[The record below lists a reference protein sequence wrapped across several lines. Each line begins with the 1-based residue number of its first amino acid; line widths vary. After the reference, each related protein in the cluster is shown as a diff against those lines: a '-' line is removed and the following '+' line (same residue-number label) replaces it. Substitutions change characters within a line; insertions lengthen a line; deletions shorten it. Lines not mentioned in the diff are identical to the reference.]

1 MMTQIQEILKDGIY
15 SCELNINKQQW
26 LEILQDNVL
35 TGNAKEVL
43 LKFFYSSQYKN
54 TCFGISPDSPQ
65 SVNGIITAFGKRVSK
80 KFDLSVIGTDG
91 KQTYWIV
98 PMGNGRKLPDGYFEW
113 TLRKELVEAIKDFL
127 ILDLIKRYKDK
138 FLNYPLDKNHADELY
153 KWQLITDCRN
163 KTEIDIIKRIK
174 SRNIVDAP
182 RINLILTDLLNKEEN
197 NLVSNFQ
204 ILEDEN
210 VILIKRLEDFKHKM
224 SVLCGNNYQMKA
236 NDERTA
242 SAFLA
247 CVNPAKYTFYKDEL
261 YQNYCKYIGENP
273 KNPGEK
279 YPHYLQL
286 LEPLSNAVKQDI
298 ALQNKFKT
306 ETNGLIQSDLLV
318 AQNILWQMRNDMFST
333 VETKDNNQMQEI
345 QQLTTLL
352 SHKKNIILQGAPG
365 VGKTYTTAA
374 LALSICGENVP
385 DDHDS
390 VMKRY
395 EELQKDG
402 RIGFVTF
409 HQSMDYEDFVEGIKP
424 QLVAD
429 DKMIYQVENGIF
441 KIMCNNAQQKKEGN
455 IIKCIDKYIES
466 INGYKNRKLIPTLTG
481 KSSLYVWWNTGNATL
496 STRSSYSTSS
506 KDPEYTPSP
515 INIEKLKMQ
524 AVGEGIENNW
534 PSYAQAIIN
543 AVQNEYKNELKN
555 DNSNTP
561 YVLIIDEINRGNV
574 SKIFGELITLLE
586 ADKRIGGK
594 HPLKVT
600 LPYSKDEFGVPS
612 NLYIIGT
619 MNTTDR
625 SVGNIDY
632 AVRRRFAFVTL
643 ESKREIVER
652 YSTAEN
658 AVNLFDAVKT
668 FIENNKIEMDFD
680 DLMVGHSY
688 FLAADDDELQMKW
701 QYEIMPLLREYHKDG
716 LLNQEVT
723 AKTFEEF
730 INETNNN

>member
-1 MMTQIQEILKDGIY
+1 MKQRNYYVVSTNVWRDVNSDYLIPIMKSKHIVLMGWSSDYKNGHMFNNVKKNDVILVARRQNKEFRYYFIGVVASDETTQYWDDEQEKNAQCKILSYFIDLGNCENDILKGWSTAGSNQIPAIGRIDGDKNPEIIT
-15 SCELNINKQQW
+15 LIVNIINKQ
-26 LEILQDNVL
+26 I
-35 TGNAKEVL
+35 
-43 LKFFYSSQYKN
+43 
-54 TCFGISPDSPQ
+54 
-65 SVNGIITAFGKRVSK
+65 
-80 KFDLSVIGTDG
+80 
-91 KQTYWIV
+91 
-98 PMGNGRKLPDGYFEW
+98 
-113 TLRKELVEAIKDFL
+113 
-127 ILDLIKRYKDK
+127 
-138 FLNYPLDKNHADELY
+138 
-153 KWQLITDCRN
+153 
-163 KTEIDIIKRIK
+163 
-174 SRNIVDAP
+174 
-182 RINLILTDLLNKEEN
+182 
-197 NLVSNFQ
+197 
-204 ILEDEN
+204 
-210 VILIKRLEDFKHKM
+210 
-224 SVLCGNNYQMKA
+224 
-236 NDERTA
+236 
-242 SAFLA
+242 
-247 CVNPAKYTFYKDEL
+247 
-261 YQNYCKYIGENP
+261 
-273 KNPGEK
+273 
-279 YPHYLQL
+279 
-286 LEPLSNAVKQDI
+286 
-298 ALQNKFKT
+298 
-306 ETNGLIQSDLLV
+306 
-318 AQNILWQMRNDMFST
+318 
-333 VETKDNNQMQEI
+333 QMQEI

-466 INGYKNRKLIPTLTG
+466 IKGYKNRKLIPTLTG

-619 MNTTDR
+619 MNTIDR

-643 ESKREIVER
+643 ESKREIVEQ
-652 YSTAEN
+652 YSTVK

-723 AKTFEEF
+723 AKTFEKF

>member
-1 MMTQIQEILKDGIY
+1 MKQRNYYVVSTNVWRDVNSDYLIPIMKSKHIVLMGWSSNYKNGHMFNNVKKNDVILVARRQNKEFRYYFIGVVASDETTQYWDDEQEKNAQCKILSYFIDLGNCENDILKGWSTAGSNQIPAIGRIDGDKNPEIIT
-15 SCELNINKQQW
+15 LIVNIINKQ
-26 LEILQDNVL
+26 I
-35 TGNAKEVL
+35 
-43 LKFFYSSQYKN
+43 
-54 TCFGISPDSPQ
+54 
-65 SVNGIITAFGKRVSK
+65 
-80 KFDLSVIGTDG
+80 
-91 KQTYWIV
+91 
-98 PMGNGRKLPDGYFEW
+98 
-113 TLRKELVEAIKDFL
+113 
-127 ILDLIKRYKDK
+127 
-138 FLNYPLDKNHADELY
+138 
-153 KWQLITDCRN
+153 
-163 KTEIDIIKRIK
+163 
-174 SRNIVDAP
+174 
-182 RINLILTDLLNKEEN
+182 
-197 NLVSNFQ
+197 
-204 ILEDEN
+204 
-210 VILIKRLEDFKHKM
+210 
-224 SVLCGNNYQMKA
+224 
-236 NDERTA
+236 
-242 SAFLA
+242 
-247 CVNPAKYTFYKDEL
+247 
-261 YQNYCKYIGENP
+261 
-273 KNPGEK
+273 
-279 YPHYLQL
+279 
-286 LEPLSNAVKQDI
+286 
-298 ALQNKFKT
+298 
-306 ETNGLIQSDLLV
+306 
-318 AQNILWQMRNDMFST
+318 
-333 VETKDNNQMQEI
+333 QMQEI

-424 QLVAD
+424 STDNGTITYDVEDGVFKQMCIKALSENNFDEVYAKFISAIEDYNEENPFKLKTPSGSLFAVFVNSKGNLALCAGASLKKYAVLTKENLRSFFIDTASVTYYKSYFKSVITHLVA
-429 DKMIYQVENGIF
+429 NF
-441 KIMCNNAQQKKEGN
+441 NL
-455 IIKCIDKYIES
+455 
-466 INGYKNRKLIPTLTG
+466 KNT
-481 KSSLYVWWNTGNATL
+481 
-496 STRSSYSTSS
+496 
-506 KDPEYTPSP
+506 
-515 INIEKLKMQ
+515 
-524 AVGEGIENNW
+524 
-534 PSYAQAIIN
+534 
-543 AVQNEYKNELKN
+543 KNEKKN
-555 DNSNTP
+555 

-643 ESKREIVER
+643 ESKREIVEQ
-652 YSTAEN
+652 YSTVK

-723 AKTFEEF
+723 AKTFEKF